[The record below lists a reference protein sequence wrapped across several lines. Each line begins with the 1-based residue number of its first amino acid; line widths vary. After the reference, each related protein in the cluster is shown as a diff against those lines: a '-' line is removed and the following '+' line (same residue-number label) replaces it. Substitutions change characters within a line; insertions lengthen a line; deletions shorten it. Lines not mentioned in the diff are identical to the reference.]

1 MFQRNS
7 QSLTKTK
14 NNPMGSCEFIQSAV
28 LPDIEITKGNVSL
41 TLSVIILTHLIIIL
55 ESQSWNMYH

>member
-7 QSLTKTK
+7 QSLTTTEKK
-14 NNPMGSCEFIQSAV
+14 PQWEVVSSFNHLLE

-41 TLSVIILTHLIIIL
+41 TLSVITLTHLIIIL
-55 ESQSWNMYH
+55 EP